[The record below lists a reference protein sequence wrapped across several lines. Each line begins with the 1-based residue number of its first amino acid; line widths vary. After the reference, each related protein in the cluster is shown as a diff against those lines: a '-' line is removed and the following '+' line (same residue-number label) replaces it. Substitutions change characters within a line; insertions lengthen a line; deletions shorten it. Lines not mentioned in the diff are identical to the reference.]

1 MEVGYPW
8 VISVGQVKNDEDENW
23 WEIGKTSWD
32 SMTDCMRGVGKRSI
46 WGLK

>member
-46 WGLK
+46 WG

>member
-1 MEVGYPW
+1 MGNQCGPGDED
-8 VISVGQVKNDEDENW
+8 DEDENW